1 MTDQLTWNK
10 PGAGQWTWDGTHLPG
25 APTPMHQAY
34 HFPNMEAGL
43 ATVFERYGVPLQTF
57 SFRIVNNKV
66 YSRLLPLIG
75 AEKEMAPPPKPI
87 LWAAVRAHPAFRRR
101 NKAAAA
107 AVATKRWRAELA
119 EWKAE
124 RPRWIEAN
132 LALQDEDIAAYD
144 NRQLA
149 DHLRRVFERL
159 GAGYRRHFELHGT
172 DLYAIG
178 DLIAHCEDWGISAA
192 ETAAV
197 LRGSSPSSR
206 SACASLASLSRRV
219 EEAPSPPQTFD
230 DIRALG
236 PEAAA
241 ALDDFLREY
250 GWRMVTAYDID
261 GRALIEMPEA
271 VIAAITTAGRHP
283 AAGDAPDTGALR
295 DRVPPGERALFE
307 DLITEARSVYDLRD
321 DNGPIIC
328 EWPTG
333 LLRRAMLEA
342 GRRLPGIEDDVT
354 ELSLDEVTS
363 LLVDGTGPSP
373 SAVASRARLRA
384 EMAALVPPLTL
395 GDPEPEPPVLLFPA
409 PLARAVRVVIAAVSN
424 IDSPVQREPMTGT
437 GIGSAIYTGR
447 ARVAH
452 CPEEALAA
460 MEEGEVLVAHFTNP
474 AYNALLFV
482 AGAVVTEQ
490 GGPLSHTAVMARELA
505 IPAVIGASGVMAS
518 IHDGDLVQVDPLRGL
533 VRVL

>member
-1 MTDQLTWNK
+1 VTDELTWDK

-43 ATVFERYGVPLQTF
+43 ATVFERYGIPLRTF
-57 SFRIVNNKV
+57 SFRMVNNKV

-75 AEKEMAPPPKPI
+75 AEKEMTPPPKPI

-107 AVATKRWRAELA
+107 AVATKRWRVELA

-124 RPRWIEAN
+124 RQGWIEAN

-144 NRQLA
+144 NGQLA
-149 DHLRRVFERL
+149 DHLQRVFQRL
-159 GAGYRRHFELHGT
+159 GNGYRRHFELHGT

-178 DLIAHCEDWGISAA
+178 DLIAHCEDWGISPAEAA
-192 ETAAV
+192 DV
-197 LRGSSPSSR
+197 LRGSSPASTSV
-206 SACASLASLSRRV
+206 CASLASLGRLLAG
-219 EEAPSPPQTFD
+219 APSPPQTFD

-236 PEAAA
+236 PEAAGT
-241 ALDDFLREY
+241 LDEFLREY

-261 GRALIEMPEA
+261 GRALIEMPAA
-271 VIAAITTAGRHP
+271 VIAAITSAGRRP
-283 AAGDAPDTGALR
+283 SAAGAPDAGALR
-295 DRVPPGERALFE
+295 DRVPVGDRALFD
-307 DLITEARSVYDLRD
+307 DLITEARAVYDLRD

-342 GRRLPGIEDDVT
+342 GRRLPGIDENVT

-373 SAVASRARLRA
+373 SSVSARAALRA

-395 GDPEPEPPVLLFPA
+395 GDPEPEPPLLLFPA

-424 IDSPVQREPMTGT
+424 IDSPVERSPMTGT
-437 GIGSAIYTGR
+437 GIGSVPYTGR

-505 IPAVIGASGVMAS
+505 IPAVVGASGVMAS
-518 IHDGDLVQVDPLRGL
+518 VRDGDLVEVDPVRGL